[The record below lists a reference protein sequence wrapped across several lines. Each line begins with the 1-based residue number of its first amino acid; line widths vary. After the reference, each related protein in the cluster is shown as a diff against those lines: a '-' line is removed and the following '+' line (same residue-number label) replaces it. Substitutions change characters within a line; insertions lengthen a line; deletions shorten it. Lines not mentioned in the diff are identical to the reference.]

1 MKTIYAVLFQLLLV
15 AGSLSAQ
22 NPPIGLQTFLSDST
36 TVQLEWQAPLE
47 GQLAELAW
55 TNGINNDAIGLY
67 SGGTFTIAA
76 RWEAAQIEAYAGYA
90 VRQISFFANSS
101 TSSYT
106 LKVWKG
112 ADASVLLFS
121 QSFSNIVAGEWN
133 LLTLSDAVVIDVTE
147 ELWIGIELTHPA
159 NEYPAGLDAGPVVVG
174 YGDKLNLQ
182 GFWEN
187 LTDYGFS
194 SNWSLKA
201 ILQDAGGKMATLGE
215 VVRETSSSPT
225 ENGKLQS
232 IRLRPVKDVDHA
244 AKSAAAAPDSY
255 NVYRNQQNI
264 GSTPDLTFSDSDLAA
279 GYYTYAVTAV
289 YDGVESVPATSAI
302 VLGESPYLIMPEVFS
317 DSFPGDQTSQ
327 RTITF
332 YNSSPNA
339 ITWQAA
345 TNNYYIHVE
354 PAQGTIPAGGAQ
366 NITLTFYV
374 YGFNPGTY
382 NSTLTFGTSDPAFSV
397 INYPLAF
404 TVFQQPDI
412 YLFQTE
418 LDFGQTALGQT
429 TTRQFMIYNG
439 GYDTLKISNIAT
451 TDPSFYTSTASLDI
465 PPFYQMA
472 FVVYFTPQNLQY
484 YNAALTFD
492 INVPG
497 VDTYS
502 IPLAGEAVLQGP
514 LYLNAE
520 IQPNSDV
527 QLEWLASSGNNGNW
541 IGYSNDTYYTS
552 LGLGDGGTFQIA
564 ARWPATALS
573 VYNGLPLVKTAFY
586 PTSAAT
592 NYVLKV
598 WKGSNAETL
607 LISQEITGFVP
618 DQWNDVVLT
627 NQVIIDANTDLWIG
641 YEMQQPFNEYPA
653 AVDNSQAITG
663 LSDLVNLGDGWATL
677 SEYGF
682 PNNWMIKGF
691 ISESGTLLPIASPI
705 AENSLPSNPGAG
717 LIHRTIERGATI
729 KSPAVVPVFQGYNLY
744 RNGQKLNG
752 SLLEQTD
759 FTDPAPGNG
768 TFTYGVTTVYDLG
781 ESIPTEKLIQIG
793 GPALTVTPQPVV
805 ATIEFGQTTTINL
818 TFSNTGQ
825 TTLNWTPFQLPYFYQ
840 LDTSNTSIEP
850 GQSAQVAFTIYSEYL
865 TPGFNTT
872 PIRIQTN
879 NINDPITIVP
889 TELTVELGEFVILFE
904 SDTLDFGMVPMDQY
918 IYKQFNITNASS
930 FPMYVY
936 SGSDNIHFQPYLLN
950 YYLGAG
956 ETTQVVVYFYGS
968 EPGQYTGNLGI
979 STFIGN
985 EQVTFSA
992 VMTATV
998 SLPPPAGFT
1007 GEVAEQ
1013 SVNLSWFPPG
1023 SNPGLLQYG
1032 TGTPFSAVGFSS
1044 EGTLVAAAK
1053 FSPVELMPYAGKQLS
1068 SIAFYT
1074 WSGLPYFTAK
1084 IFSGA
1089 NAENLI
1095 FEQPVINPAV
1105 MGWNEVQLNVP
1116 ITITADDYLWI
1127 GYEMIQTG
1135 FDFPAGIDNGPA
1147 VEGKGD
1153 LVSLNGSEWSTLSEY
1168 GLPYNWNIRG
1178 IIENTSN
1185 NGISQPIVLDR
1196 ISRKPSSETPS
1207 LAKKESPATR
1217 NSASNPVLLGYNLY
1231 RNGQQINSNLLQGL
1245 EYTDLPGITGTINYG
1260 ITAVYDIGESVPASI
1275 EVQIDPPMNLPEGWD
1290 FTRTSSVHNI
1300 YIPTSAA
1307 MQGLS
1312 INDGDMFG
1320 VFWDDNGTQHC
1331 AGAAL
1336 YENGVLIV
1344 RAYGDNPATPQ
1355 KDGFQVGDLI
1365 YWKFHESDNH
1375 LTYNMSVTYNPS
1387 MPNHDGTFQLLGLSM
1402 LATVETGI
1410 TGVDDNKK
1418 LTINAFPNPTTGQ
1431 FSLEGLF
1438 AGSVIRLTDLT
1449 GRVLQQ
1455 FTSTNNTHT
1464 LTIDHKGVFLVEI
1477 THGTQLVRKKIV
1489 VQ

>member
-1 MKTIYAVLFQLLLV
+1 MKTILTLLVQLLLI
-15 AGSLSAQ
+15 AGSMTAQ
-22 NPPIGLQTFLSDST
+22 NPPIGLQTSLTDST

-55 TNGINNDAIGLY
+55 TNGTNNDAIGLY
-67 SGGTFTIAA
+67 SGGTFTLAA
-76 RWEAAQIEAYAGYA
+76 RWEAAQIAAYSGYA
-90 VRQISFFANSS
+90 IRQVSFFANSS
-101 TSSYT
+101 VSSYT

-112 ADASVLLFS
+112 NDASVLLFS
-121 QSFSNIVAGEWN
+121 QSFNNLVAGEWN
-133 LLTLSDAVVIDVTE
+133 LLTLSDAVVIDVTQ
-147 ELWIGIELTHPA
+147 ELWIGIEMAHPA
-159 NEYPAGLDAGPVVVG
+159 NEFPAGLDAGPPVAG

-187 LTDYGFS
+187 LSDYGVYG
-194 SNWSLKA
+194 NWSLKA
-201 ILQDAGGKMATLGE
+201 ILQDVNGKMATLGE
-215 VVRETSSSPT
+215 VVRESTPPA

-244 AKSAAAAPDSY
+244 AKSATAVPDSY

-264 GSTPDLTFSDSDLAA
+264 GSVTDLTFSDSDLGP

-289 YDGVESVPATSAI
+289 YAGVESAPATSAI
-302 VLGESPYLIMPEVFS
+302 ALGESPYLIMPEVFS
-317 DSFPGDQTSQ
+317 DSFPNDQTSQ

-332 YNSSPNA
+332 YNNSPNA

-345 TNNYYIHVE
+345 ANNYYLHVE

-374 YGFNPGTY
+374 YGFNPGNYT
-382 NSTLTFGTSDPAFSV
+382 NMLTFSTSDPAFSV

-404 TVFQQPDI
+404 TVFQQPEI
-412 YLFQTE
+412 YLYQTE

-439 GYDTLKISNIAT
+439 GYDTLKISNIASS
-451 TDPSFYTSTASLDI
+451 DPSFYASTASLDI

-472 FVVYFTPQNLQY
+472 FVVYFTPQNLQF
-484 YNAALTFD
+484 YNAALTFN
-492 INVPG
+492 INVEG
-497 VDTYS
+497 ANAYS
-502 IPLAGEAVLQGP
+502 IPLSGEAVLQGP
-514 LYLNAE
+514 LYLNAAL
-520 IQPNSDV
+520 QANNDV
-527 QLEWLASSGNNGNW
+527 NLEWLASSGNNGNW

-564 ARWPATALS
+564 ARWPAGTLNT
-573 VYNGLPLVKTAFY
+573 YNGLPLIKTAFY
-586 PTSAAT
+586 PTSSST
-592 NYVLKV
+592 NYVLKI
-598 WKGSNAETL
+598 WTGPNAQTL
-607 LISQEITGFVP
+607 LLSQQIASFVP
-618 DQWNDVVLT
+618 DQWNDIIL
-627 NQVIIDANTDLWIG
+627 NSQVIIDANTDLWIG

-663 LSDLVNLGDGWATL
+663 LSDLVNLGSGWATL
-677 SEYGF
+677 TEYGF
-682 PNNWMIKGF
+682 PNNWLIKGF
-691 ISESGTLLPIASPI
+691 ISESGTLLPLASPI
-705 AENSLPSNPGAG
+705 AENSLPVNPGAG
-717 LIHRTIERGATI
+717 LNNRTIERGASV
-729 KSPAVVPVFQGYNLY
+729 KNPSVVPVFQGYNLY

-752 SLLEQTD
+752 NLLEQTE
-759 FTDPAPGNG
+759 FTDPEPGNG

-793 GPALTVTPQPVV
+793 GPVLSVTPQPVV
-805 ATIEFGQTTTINL
+805 ATFDFGQSFTIDL
-818 TFSNTGQ
+818 TFTNTGQ
-825 TTLNWTPFQLPYFYQ
+825 TPLTWTPYQLPYFYS

-850 GQSAQVAFTIYSEYL
+850 GQSNQVAFTIYSEYL
-865 TPGFNTT
+865 TPGFNTI

-879 NINDPITIVP
+879 NLNNPITIVP
-889 TELTVELGEFVILFE
+889 TELTVEVGEFVILFE
-904 SDTLDFGMVPMDQY
+904 SDTLDFGMVPVNQY
-918 IYKQFNITNASS
+918 VYKLFNITNASS

-936 SGSDNIHFQPYLLN
+936 SGSDNMAFQPYLLN
-950 YYLGAG
+950 SYLGAG

-979 STFIGN
+979 STFLGN
-985 EQVTFSA
+985 EQVTFTA

-1007 GEVAEQ
+1007 GEVTDQ

-1032 TGTPFSAVGFSS
+1032 SGTPYSAVGFSS
-1044 EGTLVAAAK
+1044 DGTLVAAAK
-1053 FSPVELMPYAGKQLS
+1053 FSPVDLMPYAGKQLS

-1074 WSGLPYFTAK
+1074 WSDLPYFTAK
-1084 IFSGA
+1084 IFTGP

-1095 FEQPVINPAV
+1095 FEQAVANPAA

-1135 FDFPAGIDNGPA
+1135 FDFPAGIDSGPA
-1147 VEGKGD
+1147 IEGKGD
-1153 LVSLNGSEWSTLSEY
+1153 LVSLNGSEWSTLSQY

-1178 IIENTSN
+1178 TLESN
-1185 NGISQPIVLDR
+1185 SSNGITQPVVLER
-1196 ISRKPSSETPS
+1196 ISRKSTAETPS
-1207 LAKKESPATR
+1207 LFKKESPATR
-1217 NSASNPVLLGYNLY
+1217 NSVSNPVFQGYNLY
-1231 RNGQQINSNLLQGL
+1231 RDGQLINASLLQNL
-1245 EYTDLPGITGTINYG
+1245 DYTDVPGITGTINYG

-1275 EVQIDPPMNLPEGWD
+1275 EVQIEPAMNLPEGWE

-1365 YWKFHESDNH
+1365 HWKFHESDND
-1375 LTYNMSVTYNPS
+1375 LSYNMSVTYDPS
-1387 MPNHDGTFQLLGLSM
+1387 MPNHDGSFQLLGLSM
-1402 LATVETGI
+1402 LATMETGI
-1410 TGVDDNKK
+1410 TGIDDNNNM
-1418 LTINAFPNPTTGQ
+1418 TIKAFPNPTTGQ
-1431 FSLEGLF
+1431 FSMEGLF
-1438 AGSVIRLTDLT
+1438 AGSVIRLTDMT

-1455 FTSTNNTHT
+1455 FTSTNNIHT
-1464 LTIDHKGVFLVEI
+1464 MTIDHKGVFMIEI
-1477 THGTQLVRKKIV
+1477 THGTQLGRKKII

>member
-15 AGSLSAQ
+15 AGSLTAQ

-47 GQLAELAW
+47 GQLAELTW
-55 TNGINNDAIGLY
+55 SNGTNNNAIGLG

-76 RWEAAQIEAYAGYA
+76 RWEPSQIESFSGYA
-90 VRQISFFANSS
+90 VRQLSFFANSN

-112 ADASVLLFS
+112 NDASVLIFS
-121 QSFSNIVAGEWN
+121 QSFNNLVAGEWN
-133 LLTLSDAVVIDVTE
+133 LLTLSDAVVIDVNQ
-147 ELWIGIELTHPA
+147 ELWIGIEMTHPA
-159 NEYPAGLDAGPVVVG
+159 NEFPAGLDAGPAVVG
-174 YGDKLNLQ
+174 YGDKLFFQ
-182 GFWEN
+182 GLWEN
-187 LTDYGFS
+187 LTDYGIS

-201 ILQDAGGKMATLGE
+201 ILQNAGGKMATLGE
-215 VVRETSSSPT
+215 VVRETSSPT
-225 ENGKLQS
+225 ENGILQS
-232 IRLRPVKDVDHA
+232 VRLRPVKDIDHSV
-244 AKSAAAAPDSY
+244 KSTTAVPDSY

-264 GSTPDLTFSDSDLAA
+264 GSTTDLLFSDGNLAP
-279 GYYTYAVTAV
+279 GYYSYSVTAV
-289 YDGVESVPATSAI
+289 YSGVESAPATSAI

-317 DSFPGDQTSQ
+317 DSFPSDQTSQ
-327 RTITF
+327 RTITL
-332 YNSSPNA
+332 YNNSPNA

-345 TNNYYIHVE
+345 TNNYYIHIE
-354 PAQGTIPAGGAQ
+354 PAQGTIPSGGLQ
-366 NITLTFYV
+366 NITLTFWV
-374 YGFNPGTY
+374 YGFNPGAY
-382 NSTLTFGTSDPAFSV
+382 NSTLTFSTNDPAFSV
-397 INYPLAF
+397 INYPIAF
-404 TVFQQPDI
+404 SVFQQPEI
-412 YLFQTE
+412 YLYQTE

-484 YNAALTFD
+484 YNSALTFD
-492 INVPG
+492 INVQG
-497 VDTYS
+497 AGAYV
-502 IPLAGEAVLQGP
+502 IPLTGEAVLQGP
-514 LYLNAE
+514 LYLNAAL
-520 IQPNSDV
+520 QPNNDV
-527 QLEWLASSGNNGNW
+527 NLEWLASSGNNGNW
-541 IGYSNDTYYTS
+541 IGYSNDIYYTS
-552 LGLGDGGTFQIA
+552 LGLGDAGTFQIA
-564 ARWPATALS
+564 ARWPAGTLN

-586 PTSAAT
+586 PTSTAT
-592 NYVLKV
+592 SYVLKV
-598 WKGSNAETL
+598 WTGPNAETL
-607 LISQEITGFVP
+607 LVSQEIAGYVP
-618 DQWNDVVLT
+618 DQWNDVIL
-627 NQVIIDANTDLWIG
+627 NSQVIIDSNTDLWIG

-663 LSDLVNLGDGWATL
+663 LSDLVNLGSGWATL
-677 SEYGF
+677 TEYGF

-691 ISESGTLLPIASPI
+691 ISESGTLLPLASPI
-705 AENSLPSNPGAG
+705 AANSLPANSGAG
-717 LIHRTIERGATI
+717 LMNRTIERGASVKNT
-729 KSPAVVPVFQGYNLY
+729 AVVPVFQGYNLY

-793 GPALTVTPQPVV
+793 GPVLTVTPQPVV
-805 ATIEFGQTTTINL
+805 ATIDFGQSVTIDL
-818 TFSNTGQ
+818 TFTNTGQ
-825 TTLNWTPFQLPYFYQ
+825 TPLSWTPYQLPYFYS

-865 TPGFNTT
+865 TPGFNTI

-879 NINDPITIVP
+879 NLNNPITIVP
-889 TELTVELGEFVILFE
+889 TELTVEVGEFVILFE
-904 SDTLDFGMVPMDQY
+904 SDTLDFGMVPVNQY
-918 IYKQFNITNASS
+918 VYKLFNITNASS

-936 SGSDNIHFQPYLLN
+936 SGSDNIAFQPYLLN

-992 VMTATV
+992 VMTAIV

-1023 SNPGLLQYG
+1023 SNPNLLQYG
-1032 TGTPFSAVGFSS
+1032 NGNPYSAVGFSS

-1053 FSPVELMPYAGKQLS
+1053 FSPVDLMPYAGKQLS

-1074 WSGLPYFTAK
+1074 WSNLPFFTAK
-1084 IFSGA
+1084 IFTGS

-1095 FEQPVINPAV
+1095 FEQAVLNPAA
-1105 MGWNEVQLNVP
+1105 MGWNEVQLSVP
-1116 ITITADDYLWI
+1116 ITISADDYLWI

-1147 VEGKGD
+1147 IEGKGD
-1153 LVSLNGSEWSTLSEY
+1153 LVSLNGSEWSTLSAY

-1178 IIENTSN
+1178 ILTN
-1185 NGISQPIVLDR
+1185 NGNNNSSQPIVLER
-1196 ISRKPSSETPS
+1196 ISREPSAETPT
-1207 LAKKESPATR
+1207 LAKKESPAVR
-1217 NSASNPVLLGYNLY
+1217 NGASNPVLLGYNLY
-1231 RNGQQINSNLLQGL
+1231 REGQQINSSLLQNL
-1245 EYTDLPGITGTINYG
+1245 DYTDIPGITGTINYG

-1275 EVQIDPPMNLPEGWD
+1275 EVQIEPAMNLPEGWE

-1307 MQGLS
+1307 MQGLN

-1336 YENGVLIV
+1336 YENGILIV

-1365 YWKFHESDNH
+1365 HWKFHENDND
-1375 LTYNMSVTYNPS
+1375 LTYNMSVTYDPS

-1402 LATVETGI
+1402 LASMETGL
-1410 TGVDDNKK
+1410 TGIDDQNT
-1418 LTINAFPNPTTGQ
+1418 LQFSLYPNPTTN
-1431 FSLEGLF
+1431 S
-1438 AGSVIRLTDLT
+1438 STLT
-1449 GRVLQQ
+1449 GLAQGAVISIRDVTGRLIEQMTASASREVLN
-1455 FTSTNNTHT
+1455 FNT
-1464 LTIDHKGVFLVEI
+1464 KGVYLIEI
-1477 THGTQLVRKKIV
+1477 RQDNQTARKKLIV
-1489 VQ
+1489 R